1 MLDQIKVE
9 SNLLII
15 AKENGEV
22 RKDLCRRGKNIWT
35 YAGRDWITKVM
46 SWTTAGPTPPSGA
59 DDDRVTFMGF
69 GIGGDRQNVSP
80 LPVALDNDYRGQ
92 NLQTDGDPAITLLE
106 RPVRIDVGPVGG
118 TDYFLREMSWSGGVP
133 PCPEFINSPPI
144 VSVRHYADFTAGEI
158 DLPYGYPMVPL
169 SEIGLFTYAW
179 NDAAGEYQ
187 APFDPPTAGAVYD
200 YSAGPGYVGVRP
212 VPIAYHTFYSIAKT
226 PSVALSVRWE
236 VRVGG

>member
-9 SNLLII
+9 SNLQII
-15 AKENGEV
+15 ATEHGKIRE
-22 RKDLCRRGKNIWT
+22 DLCRQGKNIWT

-80 LPVALDNDYRGQ
+80 LPVALDSDYRGQ
-92 NLQTDGDPAITLLE
+92 NLQTDGDPTITYLE
-106 RPVRIDVGPVGG
+106 RPVRIDIYDASN
-118 TDYFLREMSWSGGVP
+118 DYWLREMSWSAGVP
-133 PCPEFINSPPI
+133 PCPEFINAPPI
-144 VSVRHYADFTAGEI
+144 VSVRYYADFAAGEI
-158 DLPYGYPMVPL
+158 DGPWGYPMVPL
-169 SEIGLFTYAW
+169 SEIGLFTYAY
-179 NDAAGEYQ
+179 NDAAGEW
-187 APFDPPTAGAVYD
+187 APLSGIGGVYD
-200 YSAGPGYVGVRP
+200 YASGPGYVGIRP

-226 PSVALSVRWE
+226 PSVALHVRWE